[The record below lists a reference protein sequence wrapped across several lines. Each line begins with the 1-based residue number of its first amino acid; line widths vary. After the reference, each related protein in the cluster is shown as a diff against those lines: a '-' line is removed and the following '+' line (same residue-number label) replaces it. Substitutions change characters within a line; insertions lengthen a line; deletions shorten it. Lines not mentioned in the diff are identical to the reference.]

1 MSDPSGIM
9 GFGTTKP
16 PTNPTGSIM
25 GFGKT
30 KSGSN
35 IMGFGVAPVSVASPF
50 AAAAKSVATAISAG
64 KASVGVGVGSAW
76 SGTGTSK
83 LDPLH
88 TTTLATPF
96 YNAASNVVGQV
107 LGGVHAT
114 SGLAKSK
121 SPTTSSGSGSS
132 GGSNRSSNP
141 GGGSSSGGSADGS
154 SDTPS
159 GGSVAPVSTDT
170 TGSIDPLLIIGAGAL
185 AVLFLRK
192 KGKGGVLGG
201 LKI

>member
-1 MSDPSGIM
+1 MSDPTKSSAGNVM
-9 GFGTTKP
+9 GFGTTTP

-64 KASVGVGVGSAW
+64 KAS
-76 SGTGTSK
+76 TSK

-114 SGLAKSK
+114 NGLAKSK
-121 SPTTSSGSGSS
+121 SPASSGGSGSS
-132 GGSNRSSNP
+132 GGSNKSSNP
-141 GGGSSSGGSADGS
+141 GGGSSAGGSADGS
-154 SDTPS
+154 SDTSS

-185 AVLFLRK
+185 AVLFLKK
-192 KGKGGVLGG
+192 KGKGGMLGG